1 MDWGSGLHVNG
12 HFMSSE
18 NPPLTRIPAGAH
30 AHLCGCCAPLAA
42 NVASLK
48 AWSTGENG
56 KVPPLGQKRRAR
68 GRRSGRSP
76 PLSQLTALASGA
88 STRRMHNTDAH
99 RDACAAALANPAALH

>member
-48 AWSTGENG
+48 DWSAGENG
-56 KVPPLGQKRRAR
+56 KVPPLGQTEPLAHDSVMVLYFLARASATKSR
-68 GRRSGRSP
+68 P
-76 PLSQLTALASGA
+76 
-88 STRRMHNTDAH
+88 
-99 RDACAAALANPAALH
+99 